1 METEDITRARTPRGG
16 QRPPVK
22 PIALLCGD
30 CPFVTFTVSELEGHL
45 AETGHKKPRLLVR
58 AKRLMIELTSVITL
72 IAGGA
77 LLLGFIV
84 SVLIWSAKIWIP
96 LGIPLLWIYVWWIR
110 RN

>member
-1 METEDITRARTPRGG
+1 METEDITRARTPRGS

-45 AETGHKKPRLLVR
+45 AQTGHKKPGLLLR
-58 AKRLMIELTSVITL
+58 AKRATIELTSTIAL
-72 IAGGA
+72 IAVGA
-77 LLLGFIV
+77 LLMGFIL
-84 SVLIWSAKIWIP
+84 SALIWSAKIWIF
-96 LGIPLLWIYVWWIR
+96 LGIPALWLYFWWIR